1 MRVLVAT
8 GFEELDRDI
17 SAGLSGRGID
27 TAGEC
32 YYREGLL
39 SLAKDRGADV
49 VVLSPHLPGQM
60 EIADLV
66 KELRMAGLRVILL
79 PGRRDDKKAVDLA
92 RKAVALGVYDLV
104 WDPVSPGAVVNRVLN
119 PATLAEAGFEPDEN
133 VVSIPAVKEHTEV
146 KGMLGKLA
154 GRFKRGR
161 KRGLEKH
168 QEEPLSHKT
177 WNGPEGQFIEPDP
190 EMLHIK
196 TALPQLPP
204 DFAVLG
210 NIPGARCYDNVQ
222 DIVAASPTAVVIPA
236 DRQDLVETI
245 KSLRRDFRFLTLP
258 VVILGDCDTAC
269 CYRAGADECITVLD
283 GPAIERIRARATRM
297 RKLWEQVERDPLTG
311 LYNRRFLEKYLAEQ
325 ERRYRETG
333 VPFSLMMADLD
344 HFKAVND
351 TYSHDA
357 GDTVLREFASF
368 LASGVRQT
376 DVTVRYGGEEFI
388 VVFPGTGDVREVAG
402 RLCRGWAGHRI
413 KLPDGQVIQST
424 FSGGLAVI
432 GRDEQDAEALIRA
445 ADRSMYLAK
454 QAGRNRV
461 VAAGDRVEVVEK
473 TAVQQSIASRQGQPA
488 ASLPKPSGMS
498 ETALSRPVLPVKRKE
513 KIYLKLPTW
522 RPEIPKPNVSR
533 ILSKIAPASKE
544 DIPNLVAVWSPAPAG
559 KTFTAVNLAAAYAL
573 KGYRTVLVSRDAI
586 SHSGKVPG
594 LTVQDKREYRR
605 LAEEFEV
612 VVVDG
617 YRDALRCAGQIM
629 LVVNVTYLDAITES
643 LDREELEW
651 NKVWV
656 VANGVPDEERGRVE
670 AALQLKV
677 DYVVPYTEGRPA
689 TTLPGPGLAEVFRKA
704 AML

>member
-1 MRVLVAT
+1 LRVLVAT

-17 SAGLSGRGID
+17 SADLSGRGID

-39 SLAKDRGADV
+39 SLAKDRGVDV
-49 VVLSPHLPGQM
+49 VVLSSHLPGQVEM
-60 EIADLV
+60 TDLV
-66 KELRMAGLRVILL
+66 RELRMAGLRVILL
-79 PGRRDDKKAVDLA
+79 PGRRDDREAVDLA

-104 WDPVSPGAVVNRVLN
+104 WDPVSPEAVVNRVLN

-133 VVSIPAVKEHTEV
+133 VVSIPAVEEHTEV

-161 KRGLEKH
+161 KRGMEKH
-168 QEEPLSHKT
+168 QEEPPSHKT
-177 WNGPEGQFIEPDP
+177 WNGPEGQCVEPDP

-210 NIPGARCYDNVQ
+210 NIPGARCYDNAQ
-222 DIVAASPTAVVIPA
+222 DIIAASPTAVVIPA

-245 KSLRRDFRFLTLP
+245 KSLRRDFRFLALP

-283 GPAIERIRARATRM
+283 GSAIERIRARAARM
-297 RKLWEQVERDPLTG
+297 RKLWEQAERDPLTG
-311 LYNRRFLEKYLAEQ
+311 LYNRQFLEKYLAEQ

-357 GDTVLREFASF
+357 GDAVLREFASF

-388 VVFPGTGDVREVAG
+388 VVFPGTGDAREITE
-402 RLCRGWAGHRI
+402 RLCRSWAGRRI

-432 GRDEQDAEALIRA
+432 GRDGQDAEALIRA
-445 ADRSMYLAK
+445 ADQSMYLAK
-454 QAGRNRV
+454 QTGRNRV

-473 TAVQQSIASRQGQPA
+473 TAVHQSITSRA
-488 ASLPKPSGMS
+488 ASLPKLGDMPEM
-498 ETALSRPVLPVKRKE
+498 ALPRPVLPVKRKE
-513 KIYLKLPTW
+513 KIHIKLPTW

-533 ILSKIAPASKE
+533 ILSKIAPAPKE

-586 SHSGKVPG
+586 SHSGEVHG
-594 LTVQDKREYRR
+594 LTVLDKGEYRR

-629 LVVNVTYLDAITES
+629 LVVNVTYLDAITEI

-656 VANGVPDEERGRVE
+656 VANGVPDEEIGRVE

-689 TTLPGPGLAEVFRKA
+689 TTLLGPGLAEVFRSA
-704 AML
+704 AVI